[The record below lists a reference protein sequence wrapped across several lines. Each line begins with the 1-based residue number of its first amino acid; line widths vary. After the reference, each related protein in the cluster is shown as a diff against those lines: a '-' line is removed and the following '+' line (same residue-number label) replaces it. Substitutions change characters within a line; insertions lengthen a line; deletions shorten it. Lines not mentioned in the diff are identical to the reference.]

1 MAGHDGQ
8 IWVTVWT
15 LITREYVCT
24 YLVGVLFSIQCPN
37 LSSSSTPLWWTRG
50 LLQTTQPSLSTRRRN
65 CWSLDVRQLCHMLPS
80 PITFHNANAFHCSTC
95 FENKHLTPLQDVWQ
109 WTFLAN
115 TWQCT
120 HASRHGT
127 WKHEYM
133 HCFCFKCFSFW
144 NKIVD

>member
-37 LSSSSTPLWWTRG
+37 LSSSSTPLRWWTRG
-50 LLQTTQPSLSTRRRN
+50 LASSCTEATLCCFYN

-80 PITFHNANAFHCSTC
+80 PITFYNANAFHCSTAL
-95 FENKHLTPLQDVWQ
+95 KTPH
-109 WTFLAN
+109 TSAGCLAMDLLSK
-115 TWQCT
+115 T
-120 HASRHGT
+120 HCGAHTCIETRYVKT
-127 WKHEYM
+127 L
-133 HCFCFKCFSFW
+133 
-144 NKIVD
+144 I